1 MNVMPLTLVV
11 TLTKTGCFIKS
22 AYINEFDNS
31 LHNACCLRN
40 RI

>member
-11 TLTKTGCFIKS
+11 TLTKTGCSIKRVL
-22 AYINEFDNS
+22 INEFDNS
-31 LHNACCLRN
+31 LHNVCCLRN